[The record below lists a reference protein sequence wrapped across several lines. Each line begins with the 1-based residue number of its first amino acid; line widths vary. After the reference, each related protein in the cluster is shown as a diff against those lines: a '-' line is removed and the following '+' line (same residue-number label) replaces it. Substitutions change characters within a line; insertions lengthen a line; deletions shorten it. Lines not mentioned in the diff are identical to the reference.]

1 MRKLFHLTHSPI
13 ACYFRPSVRD
23 FVVREIPL
31 YEPSGAG
38 EHLIVLVRKK
48 ELSTFEMVEIL
59 SNTLGLKSAQIG
71 YAGLK
76 DKHATTYQYLSIPR
90 SFESKLSACSASL
103 NERGIKVLEHRAH
116 TNKLRVGHLRG
127 NSFFMRLK
135 KLTPL
140 EAQKAINALEVLKDS
155 GFANY
160 FGDQRFGRDGQ
171 NYQEGEKI
179 LENLRITRDKKIA
192 RFLLSAYQSHLFNL
206 WLLERMRLRA
216 MIETCSPREL
226 ARSARGYG
234 VLDCVLCD
242 EGVLCALKEQEQFFK
257 LLRGDVA
264 VHYPY
269 GRAFVID
276 DVGIESARFSKR
288 QIAPSGALCGKK
300 LISAQGVALEIER
313 AFVDTRLREAGSRRY
328 AWVWAQDVAYTYKPE
343 VAQMELEFA
352 LPKGS
357 YATIFLETL
366 LNRSLSQ
373 S

>member
-1 MRKLFHLTHSPI
+1 MHKLFHLTHSPI
-13 ACYFRPSVRD
+13 ECYFHPSVRD

-31 YEPSGAG
+31 YEASGAG
-38 EHLIVLVRKK
+38 EHLMIFVRKK

-59 SNTLGLKSAQIG
+59 SNVLGIKSAQIG

-90 SFESKLSACSASL
+90 AFESRLSACSTIL
-103 NERGIKVLEHRAH
+103 NERGIKVLECRVH
-116 TNKLRVGHLRG
+116 TNKLRVGHLKG
-127 NSFFMRLK
+127 NNFFMRLK
-135 KLTPL
+135 KLTPI
-140 EAQKAINALEVLKDS
+140 EAQKAINALEILKVS

-160 FGDQRFGRDGQ
+160 FGNQRFGKDGQ

-206 WLLERMRLRA
+206 WLLERMRLNK
-216 MIETCSPREL
+216 MIESCSPREL
-226 ARSARGYG
+226 VSSAGGYG
-234 VLDCVLCD
+234 VLDSVLCD
-242 EGVLCALKEQEQFFK
+242 ERVVRELKAQEQFFK

-269 GRAFVID
+269 GKAFVLD
-276 DVGIESARFSKR
+276 DVRAESTRFIQR
-288 QIAPSGALCGKK
+288 QISPSGALCGKK
-300 LISAQGVALEIER
+300 LLSAQDVALEIER
-313 AFVDTRLREAGSRRY
+313 VFVDSRLREVGSRRY

-343 VAQMELEFA
+343 VAQMELSFS

-366 LNRSLSQ
+366 KNAHH
-373 S
+373 

>member
-13 ACYFRPSVRD
+13 ECYFRPSVRD

-31 YEPSGAG
+31 YEANGAG
-38 EHLIVLVRKK
+38 EHLLVLVRKK
-48 ELSTFEMVEIL
+48 DLSTFEMVEIL
-59 SNTLGLKSAQIG
+59 SNVLGVRSAQIG

-90 SFESKLSACSASL
+90 SFESKLSACGEVL
-103 NERGIKVLEHRAH
+103 EKRGIKVLECRAH
-116 TNKLRVGHLRG
+116 TNKLRVGHLKG
-127 NSFFMRLK
+127 NSFFVRLK
-135 KLTPL
+135 KLTPIQ
-140 EAQKAINALEVLKDS
+140 AQKAINALEILKAS

-171 NYQEGEKI
+171 NYHEGEKI
-179 LENLRITRDKKIA
+179 LENLCTMRDKKIA

-206 WLLERMRLRA
+206 WLLERMRLNA
-216 MIETCSPREL
+216 MIESCSPKEL
-226 ARSARGYG
+226 MSHIKNYG
-234 VLDCVLCD
+234 VLDSVLRD
-242 EGVLCALKEQEQFFK
+242 EGVVRELRAQKQFFK
-257 LLRGDVA
+257 LLHGDVA

-276 DVGIESARFSKR
+276 DVSVESARFAQC

-313 AFVDTRLREAGSRRY
+313 VFVDSRLREAGSRRY

-343 VAQMELEFA
+343 VAQMEITFS

-357 YATIFLETL
+357 YATVFLEAL
-366 LNRSLSQ
+366 LNKPFG
-373 S
+373 